1 MLLKQVISFIK
12 NIENF
17 KIAVIILKKF
27 MNIGKTSKYNLRED
41 ETVVEVVKKYKCLY
55 DKSYKESSRIERKF
69 PDRKRPV

>member
-1 MLLKQVISFIK
+1 
-12 NIENF
+12 
-17 KIAVIILKKF
+17 